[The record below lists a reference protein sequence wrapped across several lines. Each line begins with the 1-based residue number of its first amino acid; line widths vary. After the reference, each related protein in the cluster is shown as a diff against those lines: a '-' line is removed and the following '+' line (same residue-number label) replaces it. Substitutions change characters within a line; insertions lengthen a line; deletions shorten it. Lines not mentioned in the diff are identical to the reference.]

1 MMGQAG
7 NFLMVAL
14 LTIGSGLLDARA
26 FVFAARAWPGG
37 QLDPKIG
44 FLSLA
49 CFAGGLSAY
58 ILAVKFMQNAGI
70 QGVALQSGIWFVVT
84 AVGIALMDGSIVN
97 WTRTQQAVGVS
108 VAIALC
114 WLIATTRAAEA

>member
-1 MMGQAG
+1 MGQVG
-7 NFLMVAL
+7 NYLLVGI
-14 LTIGSGLLDARA
+14 LTIASGLLDARG

-37 QLDPKIG
+37 QLDPKLG
-44 FLSLA
+44 LASLA
-49 CFAGGLSAY
+49 AFVGGLSAY
-58 ILAVKFMQNAGI
+58 ILAVKFMQSAGI

-84 AVGIALMDGSIVN
+84 AIGISATDGTLTQ
-97 WTRTQQAVGVS
+97 WTRAQQMVGVA

>member
-1 MMGQAG
+1 MGQVG
-7 NFLMVAL
+7 NYLLVGI
-14 LTIGSGLLDARA
+14 LTIASGLLDARG

-37 QLDPKIG
+37 QFDAKMG
-44 FLSLA
+44 VASLA
-49 CFAGGLSAY
+49 CFVGGLSAY

-84 AVGIALMDGSIVN
+84 AIGIAVMDGTIAQ
-97 WTRTQQAVGVS
+97 WTRTQQAVGMV

-114 WLIATTRAAEA
+114 WLIATTRGAESA

>member
-1 MMGQAG
+1 MGQAVNIVIVG
-7 NFLMVAL
+7 L
-14 LTIGSGLLDARA
+14 LTLGSGLLDARG
-26 FVFAARAWPGG
+26 FVYAARTWPGG
-37 QLDPKIG
+37 QLDAKTG

-49 CFAGGLSAY
+49 CFAGGLTAY

-84 AVGIALMDGSIVN
+84 AVGIAAMDGSIVQ
-97 WTRTQQAVGVS
+97 WTRTQQVVGVAI
-108 VAIALC
+108 AIALC